1 MKKEG
6 LFIKVILLITVLLA
20 SACAKQEG
28 TYYFPMSDGA
38 RWEYSS
44 KTCRE
49 GNCKKGTMISLIDGE
64 ETING
69 KKYYKMVTVVGEA
82 LEQTINHNRKTK
94 EGVYRI
100 SGKHKD
106 KPEQLVLPFPF
117 MVGKMWTYQPY
128 EPFLATNEM
137 RVAGKETLF
146 LDDKKYENCFKISL
160 TSVVEKGEWKGVEI
174 LGTVYYAP
182 NIGMVKQILRFPSS
196 ATQEL
201 TLNKYEP

>member
-6 LFIKVILLITVLLA
+6 LFIKVILLITVLIT
-20 SACAKQEG
+20 SACAKREG

-38 RWEYSS
+38 RWEYTAKS
-44 KTCRE
+44 CME
-49 GNCKKGTMISLIDGE
+49 GNCKKGKSTNLIDGE

-69 KKYYKMVTVVGEA
+69 KKYYKMVTILGQSLV
-82 LEQTINHNRKTK
+82 QTINCNRKTK

-100 SGKHKD
+100 WGKHKD
-106 KPEQLVLPFPF
+106 KPEQLVLPFLF
-117 MVGKMWTYQPY
+117 TVGKTWTYQSY

-137 RVAGKETLF
+137 RVTGKETLF

-160 TSVVEKGEWKGVEI
+160 ASVVEEGTWKGVEI

-182 NIGMVKQILRFPSS
+182 NVGMVKQVLRFPDS